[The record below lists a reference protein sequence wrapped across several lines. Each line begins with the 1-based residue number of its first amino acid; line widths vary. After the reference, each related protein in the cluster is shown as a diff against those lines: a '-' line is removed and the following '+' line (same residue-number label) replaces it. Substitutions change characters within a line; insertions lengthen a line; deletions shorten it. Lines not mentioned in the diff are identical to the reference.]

1 MSEFVPE
8 SATSKEITV
17 QESIFWTKSN
27 QSVINK
33 TNLKFGNDTKTF
45 WFRFQMDIGMFCP
58 FVFDIT
64 NLDSA
69 ATPGLTSIDLYPVPP
84 SPGSSYISC

>member
-8 SATSKEITV
+8 SATSKEII
-17 QESIFWTKSN
+17 SIWSRRAYSGPN
-27 QSVINK
+27 RN
-33 TNLKFGNDTKTF
+33 NLLSTRQIWERYQNVLVSFPNGYRNV
-45 WFRFQMDIGMFCP
+45 CP